1 MQKITELFANKRWRH
16 TYVSP
21 RRYTS
26 LADLTDKRIA
36 CEAHLTED
44 VDARL
49 IATDL
54 NYLSCE
60 KVSHGFNGSNW
71 EDAIGLC
78 GKGSQLGT
86 GLLAHPFRMIMVYNY

>member
-1 MQKITELFANKRWRH
+1 MAAH
-16 TYVSP
+16 TRIP

-36 CEAHLTED
+36 CEADLAEG

-54 NYLSCE
+54 NY
-60 KVSHGFNGSNW
+60 
-71 EDAIGLC
+71 
-78 GKGSQLGT
+78 T
-86 GLLAHPFRMIMVYNY
+86 